1 MFADVIIDITHEK
14 LDKIFQYRVPSH
26 LEGELCVG
34 MEVLVPFG
42 RANRRTKGY
51 VIGFSETCEYDLSK
65 IKEVEDISRKGV
77 AIEGKLVALAAW
89 MKEQYGG
96 TMIQALKT
104 VLPIKQKE
112 QEKVRKSIR
121 LLLSEE
127 EGRKKLEVYLEK
139 NQRARAR
146 LLAALLDDPVLDYE
160 LVNKKLN
167 ITLAV
172 VRALE
177 EQGVL
182 ALETERMFRNPIHQT
197 VADGIRTAANA
208 KNQIQHASGAADEEK
223 NTGNL
228 SVGVTFTGEQRIA
241 IETFWQDYEKE
252 EYRTYLLYGVTGSGK
267 TEVYMEM
274 IRRVAAR
281 GRQAIVLI
289 PEIALTFQTVMRF
302 YRCFGD
308 RVSIMHSRLSA
319 GERYDQMMRAKEGEI
334 DVMIGPRSALFTPFP
349 DLGLIVIDEEHEN
362 TYKSEQVPR
371 YHARETAVARAQME
385 HASVVLGSA
394 TPSLEAMYRAKR
406 GEYRLLELKNR
417 TGRQEMARVH
427 VVDLREEL
435 KNGNR
440 SILSEKLVELMEERL
455 QKKEQ
460 IMLFLNRR
468 GYAGFLSCR
477 ECGHVV
483 KCPHCDVSLSLH
495 RGGRLIC
502 HYCGYEEPKPALC
515 PECGSRHIGE
525 FRAGTQQI
533 EEIVK
538 AQFPDARVLRMDMDT
553 TREKDGHEKILA
565 AFANEEAD
573 ILVGTQMIVKGHDF
587 PNVTLV
593 GILAADM
600 SLYSDD
606 YRAGERTFQ
615 LLVQAAGR
623 AGRGSKPGEAVIQTY
638 SPDHYAVETAASQN
652 YDAFYEEEIRY
663 RELMDYP
670 PAQNLLAVL
679 VSCEDELHLEK
690 GCRYLKEYAMRVC
703 RGRKIEIIGPASPG
717 IGKINDIYRK
727 VLYLKTE
734 KYDTLIDVKNWLEQY
749 IELNSGFDRMR
760 IQFDFNPMK
769 VF

>member
-1 MFADVIIDITHEK
+1 M
-14 LDKIFQYRVPSH
+14 
-26 LEGELCVG
+26 EGELCIG
-34 MEVLVPFG
+34 MEVFVPFG
-42 RANRRTKGY
+42 KGNRRTKGY
-51 VIGFSETCEYDLSK
+51 VIGFSETCDYDLSK
-65 IKEVEDISRKGV
+65 VKEIEDISRKGI
-77 AIEGKLVALAAW
+77 AIEGKLAALAAW
-89 MKEQYGG
+89 MKEYYGG

-112 QEKVRKSIR
+112 QEKVRKKIR
-121 LLLSEE
+121 LLLTEE
-127 EGRKKLEVYLEK
+127 EAKTKLEYYLEK

-146 LLAALLDDPVLDYE
+146 LLAALLDDPILDYE

-167 ITLAV
+167 ITLSV
-172 VRALE
+172 VRALQ

-182 ALETERMFRNPIHQT
+182 VLESERMFRNPVHQNGD
-197 VADGIRTAANA
+197 AGS
-208 KNQIQHASGAADEEK
+208 KQ
-223 NTGNL
+223 GN
-228 SVGVTFTGEQRIA
+228 VITFTEEQQIA
-241 IETFWQDYEKE
+241 IGTFWQDYEKE
-252 EYRTYLLYGVTGSGK
+252 QYKTYLLHGVTGSGK
-267 TEVYMEM
+267 TEVYIEM
-274 IRRVAAR
+274 IRRVAKK

-302 YRCFGD
+302 YRCFGE

-349 DLGLIVIDEEHEN
+349 NLGLIVIDEEHEN

-371 YHARETAVARAQME
+371 YHARETAIARAEME

-394 TPSLEAMYRAKR
+394 TPSLEAMYRAKQ
-406 GEYRLLELKNR
+406 GEYKLLELKTR
-417 TGRQEMARVH
+417 TGRQEMAQVH

-440 SILSEKLVELMEERL
+440 SILSEKLAELMDDRL

-483 KCPHCDVSLSLH
+483 KCPHCDVSLSSH
-495 RGGRLIC
+495 RGGRLVC
-502 HYCGYEEPKPALC
+502 HYCGYEEPKPAVC
-515 PECGSRHIGE
+515 PKCGSRHIGE

-538 AQFPDARVLRMDMDT
+538 IQFPQARVLRMDMDT

-573 ILVGTQMIVKGHDF
+573 VLVGTQMIVKGHDF

-615 LLVQAAGR
+615 LLTQAAGR

-638 SPDHYAVETAASQN
+638 SPQHYAVETAAAQD
-652 YDAFYEEEIRY
+652 YAAFYEEEIRY
-663 RELMDYP
+663 RELMGYP
-670 PAQNLLAVL
+670 PVENLLAVL
-679 VSCEDELHLEK
+679 VSCEDEIHLEK
-690 GCRYLKEYAMRVC
+690 GCRYLKEYALRVC
-703 RGRKIEIIGPASPG
+703 RNEEIDIIGPASPG

-734 KYDTLIDVKNWLEQY
+734 KYDTLIRVKNRLEQY